1 MIMQAM
7 KRQCKETNLCGVCL
21 HFLCIVTIDHHRILN
36 DKPCVERR
44 HWLKVKLWF
53 FFSKLNCVLFAQCII
68 FCRTNRAHWRSVIDS
83 QLLMIKNKPT
93 NSQRSKMTY
102 LEDNFAISP
111 DFLHFPTLKVL
122 HSTEG
127 NFLFGSSHCSWD
139 HLANYSPPFWV
150 NLEFPHVERVSFLFV
165 CFVLFKFLN

>member
-1 MIMQAM
+1 MTSLAL
-7 KRQCKETNLCGVCL
+7 KDA
-21 HFLCIVTIDHHRILN
+21 IDSRLN
-36 DKPCVERR
+36 YR
-44 HWLKVKLWF
+44 F
-53 FFSKLNCVLFAQCII
+53 FFIKLNCVLFAQCII

-83 QLLMIKNKPT
+83 QLFMIKNKPT

-139 HLANYSPPFWV
+139 HLVFISLRSWRSSKWFFFLLSKAEDVRPCLRALEINMRHVANIYVWHSFPAV
-150 NLEFPHVERVSFLFV
+150 NKGCNRDPH
-165 CFVLFKFLN
+165 

>member
-1 MIMQAM
+1 MTSLALKDAIDS
-7 KRQCKETNLCGVCL
+7 RLNYG
-21 HFLCIVTIDHHRILN
+21 FL
-36 DKPCVERR
+36 
-44 HWLKVKLWF
+44 
-53 FFSKLNCVLFAQCII
+53 FSKINCVLLAQCII

-83 QLLMIKNKPT
+83 QLFMIKNKPT
-93 NSQRSKMTY
+93 NSKRSKMTY

-111 DFLHFPTLKVL
+111 DFLHFPTVKVL

-127 NFLFGSSHCSWD
+127 NFLFASSHCSWD

-150 NLEFPHVERVSFLFV
+150 NLEFPHAERVSFLFV

>member
-1 MIMQAM
+1 MIRNVTCAFPW
-7 KRQCKETNLCGVCL
+7 LCRLWKHSVRKQIYVEFVSTFCAL
-21 HFLCIVTIDHHRILN
+21 LRSTIIEFLN

-93 NSQRSKMTY
+93 NSQRSTMTY
-102 LEDNFAISP
+102 VEHNFAISP
-111 DFLHFPTLKVL
+111 DFLHFPRL
-122 HSTEG
+122 HW
-127 NFLFGSSHCSWD
+127 NCSFHRRQLSLW
-139 HLANYSPPFWV
+139 FV
-150 NLEFPHVERVSFLFV
+150 TLFV
-165 CFVLFKFLN
+165 RPLG

>member
-1 MIMQAM
+1 MTSLAL
-7 KRQCKETNLCGVCL
+7 KDA
-21 HFLCIVTIDHHRILN
+21 IDSRLN
-36 DKPCVERR
+36 YG
-44 HWLKVKLWF
+44 F

-83 QLLMIKNKPT
+83 QLFMIKNKPR
-93 NSQRSKMTY
+93 NSQRSTMTY
-102 LEDNFAISP
+102 LEDYFAISP

-122 HSTEG
+122 YSTEG

-150 NLEFPHVERVSFLFV
+150 NLDLNLSSRREGFLFV
-165 CFVLFKFLN
+165 CLFCFIQVFELKSTRRFKAKMGLFIERTLNDMWHVLIRW

>member
-7 KRQCKETNLCGVCL
+7 KTQCKETNLCGVCL

-68 FCRTNRAHWRSVIDS
+68 FCRTNRAHGRSVIDS
-83 QLLMIKNKPT
+83 QLLMIKNKST

-102 LEDNFAISP
+102 VEHNFAISP
-111 DFLHFPTLKVL
+111 DFLHYPTFSYIKIV

-139 HLANYSPPFWV
+139 HVANYALKWV
-150 NLEFPHVERVSFLFV
+150 LKYGAPALRLGR
-165 CFVLFKFLN
+165 K